1 MPRAKDPS
9 RKKQAN
15 EPAIRVLVVDDHPM
29 WRESLCKHIA
39 RSGAI
44 VVGEAG
50 DAEEAAAIVARER
63 PDVVVMD
70 VQLPT
75 ASGIETAAEI
85 LRTSADTRILMLS
98 SSDDRETVVEAV
110 RAGASGYLIKTI
122 EPAEIVQGIEAV
134 HRGKL
139 AFPPS
144 LARIVLDAV
153 REPHRPD
160 DPRSK
165 LNRLTAR
172 EQQILELMAQGLS
185 NQAIFER
192 LGLSLKTVEGY
203 IANIFSKLDLEPA
216 DDVHRRVVAVLL
228 YLQGR

>member
-1 MPRAKDPS
+1 MSA
-9 RKKQAN
+9 
-15 EPAIRVLVVDDHPM
+15 PAIRVLVVDDHPM

-50 DAEEAAAIVARER
+50 DAEEATAIAARER

-75 ASGIETAAEI
+75 ANGIETAAQI
-85 LRTSADTRILMLS
+85 VKTSAGTRVLMLS
-98 SSDDRETVVEAV
+98 SSDDRETVVQAV
-110 RAGASGYLIKTI
+110 RAGASGYLIKTV
-122 EPAEIVQGIEAV
+122 EPAEIVQAIEAV
-134 HRGKL
+134 HGGKL

-144 LARIVLDAV
+144 LARVVLDEL
-153 REPHRPD
+153 REPHRRD

-165 LNRLTAR
+165 LDRLTAR
-172 EQQILELMAQGLS
+172 ERQILELMAQGLT
-185 NQAIFER
+185 NHAILET

-203 IANIFSKLDLEPA
+203 IANIFSKLDLEPS
-216 DDVHRRVVAVLL
+216 DDVHRRVVAVLT